1 MRHEVRESMRHVRPL
16 YSYNACGA
24 IGKDGLLASKTLQA
38 LTPQTIEL

>member
-24 IGKDGLLASKTLQA
+24 IVPGKDGLLASKKLFR
-38 LTPQTIEL
+38 P